1 MIGQK
6 MCNAHGLSSVL
17 FLMQAKMQEIV
28 VSMDMVDQ
36 SNYKLKL

>member
-1 MIGQK
+1 

-17 FLMQAKMQEIV
+17 FLMQAKMQETV
-28 VSMDMVDQ
+28 VYLGMVEQ